1 MQIVFLEE
9 ENDDQT
15 EIVTEKPSIKPRIYP
30 DDIHHGEG
38 RTRGQVDDDS
48 IDDNVVT
55 EMSVTQENPNVFDK
69 SMLYI
74 VSGIVGGSV
83 FLFMC
88 TTFIVYKC
96 VVSRKQTSNMH

>member
-1 MQIVFLEE
+1 MPEE
-9 ENDDQT
+9 QNDGQT
-15 EIVTEKPSIKPRIYP
+15 DIVTENPSIQPRIYS
-30 DDIHHGEG
+30 DDIHYFEG
-38 RTRGQVDDDS
+38 QTRGQGDDDS
-48 IDDNVVT
+48 VDDNVVT
-55 EMSVTQENPNVFDK
+55 EMSGTQENPDAFDK

-96 VVSRKQTSNMH
+96 VVSRK